1 MSGLLLNAFRAIG
14 AHDPSESRRATAMV
28 ATALRKSGD
37 EKAQSLLENRENWDR
52 CCDIAL
58 EAGVSHV
65 TALDLVMAYTNPGG
79 SPG

>member
-1 MSGLLLNAFRAIG
+1 
-14 AHDPSESRRATAMV
+14 MV